1 MKLSFDGELIFW
13 RGPSP
18 FHFVEVPPPESEE
31 IHAVSSLVTYGWGCI
46 PVQVRIGATS
56 WETSLFPKDGGY
68 MVPVKSS
75 IRAAEGLDLG
85 DHVDVDL
92 VIGVHA

>member
-1 MKLSFDGELIFW
+1 MRLSFAGEVIYW

-18 FHFVEVPPPESEE
+18 FHFVEVPPDQSEE

-46 PVQVRIGATS
+46 PVRARLGATR
-56 WETSLFPKDGGY
+56 WETSLFPRDGGY
-68 MVPVKSS
+68 VVPIKTSV
-75 IRAAEGLDLG
+75 RAAEGVELG

-92 VIGVHA
+92 IIGDHE